1 MIVPI
6 KFTIMNKK
14 FRVIIDFNFTS
25 KKKFE
30 YEFKFINISKPG
42 YEINALD
49 LVEYLK
55 EVTKSIE
62 NKYLGSE
69 SISVVDSKLY
79 H

>member
-1 MIVPI
+1 M
-6 KFTIMNKK
+6 TKK

-30 YEFKFINISKPG
+30 YDFKFVNISKPG
-42 YEINALD
+42 YEINAAD

-55 EVTKSIE
+55 EVVKNIE
-62 NKYLGSE
+62 QKQTDPDDFSVKDNK
-69 SISVVDSKLY
+69 VY

>member
-1 MIVPI
+1 M
-6 KFTIMNKK
+6 KNRK
-14 FRVIIDFNFTS
+14 FRVIIDFDFSS

-30 YEFKFINISKPG
+30 YDFKFVNVSKPG

-55 EVTKSIE
+55 EVTKSLE
-62 NKYLGSE
+62 KKYLDIDNSTIKE
-69 SISVVDSKLY
+69 SKLY